1 MSSPLHREIDA
12 PRYRVVVDGRPAYR
26 AESPS
31 EIEGYVARATI
42 TRLDGS
48 PVSKALRMNR
58 SPRHLLPLHKTLA
71 DHLVDSRLHEA
82 RGDWLAMTVAAPKRT
97 ASWRSPAAVRC

>member
-48 PVSKALRMNR
+48 PVYESYLQYQIFEGEIFID
-58 SPRHLLPLHKTLA
+58 L
-71 DHLVDSRLHEA
+71 DSAKRDVEQRA
-82 RGDWLAMTVAAPKRT
+82 RDAINTGFPH
-97 ASWRSPAAVRC
+97 